1 MRLKLSKSFVKGSLI
16 LLIAFNLF
24 NALNFFFHFVMA
36 RMLTISDYGVLA
48 ALFSTVY
55 ILGIFSESIQLV
67 ITKFA
72 SLENK
77 PGKLKNIFFKSLKK
91 ASKFSFAL
99 FILYLIIGIPL
110 SSLLKISYPLFV
122 INGLMVF
129 VAFYIPVGRG
139 MMQGRKMFGSL
150 GANMIIES
158 GFKLILGIAFVFIG
172 LGVYGAV
179 TGAVIGPIIAILF
192 SFLFLKKIMKSKE
205 EKTKTL
211 GIYTYTRP
219 VFVTMF
225 SLLVFYSIDIII
237 AKIVF
242 SPEVA
247 GFYAIAS
254 ILGKTIFWGTQP
266 ISKAMFPLTT
276 DKKYSKKK
284 ITRHGIFANALG
296 ILLGLLIVAWVI
308 FYFFPDILVRVFSG
322 KTIPESSSILFFMAL
337 ATGLLSLANLNL
349 LYKLSRGKTQ
359 GYFYFLIFVVIE
371 IALLFYFSASLLQFS
386 IAFMTSSAIF
396 LWGTVVLMNK

>member
-1 MRLKLSKSFVKGSLI
+1 
-16 LLIAFNLF
+16 
-24 NALNFFFHFVMA
+24 
-36 RMLTISDYGVLA
+36 MLTISDYGVLA

-55 ILGIFSESIQLV
+55 ILGIFSESIQIV

-77 PGKLKNIFFKSLKK
+77 PGKLKNIFMKSMKK
-91 ASKFSFAL
+91 ASKFSFIL
-99 FILYLIIGIPL
+99 FIIYLIVGVPL

-129 VAFYIPVGRG
+129 VAFLIPVGRG

-158 GFKLILGIAFVFIG
+158 GFKLLLGVGFVFMG

-179 TGAVIGPIIAILF
+179 SGAVLGPIIAIFF
-192 SFLFLKKIMKSKE
+192 SFVLLKKIVSAKE
-205 EKTKTL
+205 IKTKTD
-211 GIYTYTRP
+211 GIYSYTKP

-242 SPEVA
+242 SPDVA

-276 DKKYSKKK
+276 EKKASKKK
-284 ITRHGIFANALG
+284 KTRHSIFANALG
-296 ILLGLLIVAWVI
+296 ILVGLLVIAWAI
-308 FYFFPDILVRVFSG
+308 FYFFPDILVRIFSG
-322 KTIPESSSILFFMAL
+322 KVIPETSAILFFVAL

-359 GYFYFLIFVVIE
+359 GYYNFLIFVVIE
-371 IALLFYFSASLLQFS
+371 IALLFYFSANLTQFS